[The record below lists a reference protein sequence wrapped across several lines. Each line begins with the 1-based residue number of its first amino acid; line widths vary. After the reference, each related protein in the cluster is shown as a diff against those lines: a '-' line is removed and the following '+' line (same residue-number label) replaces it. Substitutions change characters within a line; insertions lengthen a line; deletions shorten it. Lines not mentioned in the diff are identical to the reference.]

1 MSGFGYV
8 RDSKPVV
15 TDWAQVGRDMG
26 KVITDE
32 FADRDKR
39 KADIEKQSAEIAKNL
54 LDSPVGQYE
63 EANRFASD
71 FSSQAQQQA
80 LSDLRLL
87 KNNQIS
93 EREYYNRRANLK
105 SGTDLM
111 FTAVRKFNEN
121 YDTAMQN
128 ILDGKS
134 SVLLSDLK
142 AQMQGYLN
150 FADSGTYI
158 NPATGSVNV
167 SKLNPDGTVS
177 TNPANFMNAGMLLKL
192 STTDFKT
199 ADLDKKIKSVQ
210 ERLGSIKYTDEAGRT
225 QSISLFDLNLLSDI
239 EKNKL
244 MQSKDF
250 KSNLNDALEDE
261 VEAIVGNV
269 NSNNAA
275 SILADYSGE
284 KYSLSF
290 DPKLF
295 NEKGELINPKAKTNE
310 IAYSPNGQVTLTEGQ
325 LEKAKEV
332 VRRRL
337 QRGLDFA
344 TSKKST
350 ITDQTSR
357 TRRGGNAQL
366 KADSTYELAY
376 KFTRGQNP
384 EFVLEQIKSTEG
396 SGVKDVVNLD
406 DRFIVQYNRDESGNI
421 PESKVITKVFTEK
434 DGRQV
439 YDPARTAILMT
450 SVIDPKISTANA
462 DEAYKYYM
470 RTKGPQALVSTD
482 FETGDLQIKNTSDL
496 MTISEGKVK
505 GTATLPRLNL
515 ADQIRDVFKDT
526 SGSLDD
532 KAQSFNDLLKDLPDS
547 NEKNILQQMN
557 LQVGKEGLFN
567 LTEVLTGQIS
577 PLYNEGLKKK
587 AGNRTL
593 ADYLKEL
600 LPKEIDYDQST
611 GIFKIESENA
621 EANLTV
627 LMDEILSLGILTE
640 ETDPLPPQNNDPLG
654 IN

>member
-32 FADRDKR
+32 FADREKR

-111 FTAVRKFNEN
+111 FTAVQKFNEN

-142 AQMQGYLN
+142 GQMQGYLN
-150 FADSGTYI
+150 FAESGTYI

-192 STTDFKT
+192 STTDFKN

-210 ERLGSIKYTDEAGRT
+210 ERLGSIKYTDAAGRT

-250 KSNLNDALEDE
+250 ESNLNDALEDE

-269 NSNNAA
+269 NSNTAA

-332 VRRRL
+332 VRNRL
-337 QRGLDFA
+337 QRGLDF
-344 TSKKST
+344 SST
-350 ITDQTSR
+350 QRPANYFDKQTSR
-357 TRRGGNAQL
+357 TDKEAQL
-366 KADSTYELAY
+366 SYELAY
-376 KFTRGQNP
+376 DLTLGGKKAENNK
-384 EFVLEQIKSTEG
+384 QIILANNDELRDINETEDTW
-396 SGVKDVVNLD
+396 VIEYKD
-406 DRFIVQYNRDESGNI
+406 NRPDKI
-421 PESKVITKVFTEK
+421 IDKIKTKV
-434 DGRQV
+434 DGV
-439 YDPARTAILMT
+439 DTYDRESTAEALYTVVDPNSTPVKSQKARRDYFRSR
-450 SVIDPKISTANA
+450 SVKNPIST
-462 DEAYKYYM
+462 DL
-470 RTKGPQALVSTD
+470 LVSTREATPVANTTSYYTNQEILKGNKAITINQQVENITD
-482 FETGDLQIKNTSDL
+482 LDEDSAPKIESIIRGIQTLPGAENFFDEITVKPSPEITGDREDIRV
-496 MTISEGKVK
+496 I
-505 GTATLPRLNL
+505 LPENL
-515 ADQIRDVFKDT
+515 A
-526 SGSLDD
+526 
-532 KAQSFNDLLKDLPDS
+532 ALLKDKNFVTKSGNDFVDITVEGAIGGISEEEGRS
-547 NEKNILQQMN
+547 NLNQFLDFLIAEMTKVHNASKGVKPTTQQSGN
-557 LQVGKEGLFN
+557 K
-567 LTEVLTGQIS
+567 TGGTS
-577 PLYNEGLKKK
+577 
-587 AGNRTL
+587 R
-593 ADYLKEL
+593 
-600 LPKEIDYDQST
+600 
-611 GIFKIESENA
+611 
-621 EANLTV
+621 
-627 LMDEILSLGILTE
+627 
-640 ETDPLPPQNNDPLG
+640 
-654 IN
+654 

>member
-8 RDSKPVV
+8 RDTKPVV

-32 FADRDKR
+32 FTDREAR

-54 LDSPVGQYE
+54 LDAPVGQYE
-63 EANRFASD
+63 QANRFVSD

-80 LSDLRLL
+80 LADLRLL

-111 FTAVRKFNEN
+111 FTAVQKFNEN
-121 YDTAMQN
+121 YDGAMQN

-142 AQMQGYLN
+142 GEMEGYLN
-150 FADSGTYI
+150 FAKNGTFI
-158 NPATGSVNV
+158 NPATASVNV
-167 SKLNPDGTVS
+167 SRLRDGVAS
-177 TNPANFMNAGMLLKL
+177 SDPSDFINAGMLLKL
-192 STTDFKT
+192 STADFKN

-210 ERLGSIKYTDEAGRT
+210 ERLGSIKYTDASGRT

-244 MQSKDF
+244 MQNKDF
-250 KSNLNDALEDE
+250 TSNLKDALEDE

-269 NSNNAA
+269 NSNTAA

-284 KYSLSF
+284 KYSLNF

-295 NEKGELINPKAKTNE
+295 NEKGELINPKAETNQ
-310 IAYSPNGQVTLTEGQ
+310 IAYSPNGQVTLTDGQ

-332 VRRRL
+332 VRKKL

-396 SGVKDVVNLD
+396 SGVKDIVNLE
-406 DRFIVQYNRDESGNI
+406 DRFIIQYNRDESGNI

-434 DGRQV
+434 DGQQV

-462 DEAYKYYM
+462 DEAYKFFM
-470 RTKGPQALVSTD
+470 KTKGPQALVSTD
-482 FETGDLQIKNTSDL
+482 FDTGDLQIKNTSDL
-496 MTISEGKVK
+496 MTISEGKVQ

-515 ADQIRDVFKDT
+515 ADQIKDVFNNNT
-526 SGSLDD
+526 ARLDD
-532 KAQSFNDLLKDLPDS
+532 KAQSFNDILKDLPES

-557 LQVGKEGLFN
+557 LKVEDEGLFGMSQ
-567 LTEVLTGQIS
+567 VLTGQIS
-577 PLYNEGLKKK
+577 KLYNEALKKK
-587 AGNRTL
+587 AGDKTL
-593 ADYLKEL
+593 VDYLKEL
-600 LPKEIDYDQST
+600 LPKEIEYDQST

-621 EANLTV
+621 EANIPV

-640 ETDPLPPQNNDPLG
+640 ETEEQPPQNNDPLG